1 MKTPTTLLSLL
12 SIAATTTPATP
23 AADWPR
29 WRGAEGDNVSQ
40 ETEWSSTG
48 RPDPLWR
55 VDVGRGYSSPAI
67 AGGRVYIAGYFEDES
82 TPREGV
88 DRVSCLDARTGR
100 ELWSDTYPTQA
111 FDNEHRGGALSTPTV
126 TGDTVYVA
134 SRGGTVRAYSA
145 ESGEL
150 AWLVDLVERHGVEP
164 GRYGFASSPY
174 VRGGK
179 LFLNAGRT
187 VALDCAT
194 GETLWVSEP
203 LDASF
208 STVVPMR
215 VRTRRALA
223 VFGGEG
229 LVVLDASDGS
239 EMERYVF
246 RKGPRNVEG
255 ATPIVRGQRVII
267 SSGYDQGIACV
278 DFGGEDPVEVWRNRR
293 MRTKMAGCT
302 VWEDHLYGFDESIL
316 KCMDLDGNETW
327 RVRGL
332 GHGALS
338 IAGGRLLVSTSDGEL
353 IVAAA
358 DPEGFHEESR
368 RQVVEDGGVFWT
380 APVLADGRVYFRA
393 SAGEL
398 VCLDHT
404 ARGPE
409 AAVSSASRTS
419 GSSDAGLPSPQVL
432 LAGYLDATG
441 LREHRPAAMRFAGRV
456 HNDSLGLKDS
466 EALWETDG
474 VRWHTRVSLP
484 FGDMSVERF
493 CDGERGWE
501 KNPYRGDKLL
511 EGEELAELIA
521 TAGFRSLV
529 DPYAGG
535 DAEDRRARVV
545 PRRALRP
552 GRRRARGGAGA
563 ERLLRRGDRAPVRPD
578 LGGGGDGGARGL
590 ASGGRGVAAVRAY
603 RIRGRLRRG
612 VALEVRRGRGRAAR
626 GRALRPPGGVGAG
639 VRAGRGRLRPGRAS
653 SIRAGLE
660 CRATPGREGPG
671 PARGRPEP
679 VRWRRGLNGPNRA
692 PR

>member
-1 MKTPTTLLSLL
+1 M
-12 SIAATTTPATP
+12 
-23 AADWPR
+23 
-29 WRGAEGDNVSQ
+29 
-40 ETEWSSTG
+40 
-48 RPDPLWR
+48 
-55 VDVGRGYSSPAI
+55 
-67 AGGRVYIAGYFEDES
+67 
-82 TPREGV
+82 
-88 DRVSCLDARTGR
+88 
-100 ELWSDTYPTQA
+100 
-111 FDNEHRGGALSTPTV
+111 
-126 TGDTVYVA
+126 
-134 SRGGTVRAYSA
+134 
-145 ESGEL
+145 
-150 AWLVDLVERHGVEP
+150 
-164 GRYGFASSPY
+164 
-174 VRGGK
+174 
-179 LFLNAGRT
+179 
-187 VALDCAT
+187 
-194 GETLWVSEP
+194 
-203 LDASF
+203 
-208 STVVPMR
+208 
-215 VRTRRALA
+215 
-223 VFGGEG
+223 
-229 LVVLDASDGS
+229 
-239 EMERYVF
+239 
-246 RKGPRNVEG
+246 
-255 ATPIVRGQRVII
+255 RGQRVII

-278 DFGGEDPVEVWRNRR
+278 EFGEEDPVEVWRNRR

-380 APVLADGRVYFRA
+380 APVLSDGRVYFRA

-419 GSSDAGLPSPQVL
+419 GSRDAGLPSPQVL

-441 LREHRPAAMRFAGRV
+441 LRERRPAAMRFTGRV

-466 EALWETDG
+466 GALWETDG

-535 DAEDRRARVV
+535 TPRTVGREWFRGVRCVRVDVEPAEGPARSV
-545 PRRALRP
+545 
-552 GRRRARGGAGA
+552 
-563 ERLLRRGDRAPVRPD
+563 LLRRGDRAPVRPD

-626 GRALRPPGGVGAG
+626 GGALRPPGGVGAG
-639 VRAGRGRLRPGRAS
+639 VRAGRGRGRLRAGPIVLDPGRTRVPSDAGPGGARTRSRPTRARPVGQGPERPES
-653 SIRAGLE
+653 SPAMRGLAGP
-660 CRATPGREGPG
+660 RRTPGRRPDSGARVHPRGPLTPPWAWATQG
-671 PARGRPEP
+671 LAQWLSAR
-679 VRWRRGLNGPNRA
+679 
-692 PR
+692 